1 MIFKN
6 LFIFLI
12 VFLIS
17 VKSMPN
23 DKFLTYLVDNPL
35 ISEKNINDNP
45 LFNVRCF
52 WINGLNLYDISGL
65 QRTNQK

>member
-1 MIFKN
+1 MIFRN

-12 VFLIS
+12 FFLMS
-17 VKSMPN
+17 VKPE
-23 DKFLTYLVDNPL
+23 KFLTYLVDNSF
-35 ISEKNINDNP
+35 ISNKNINDNP

-65 QRTNQK
+65 QKTDQR

>member
-1 MIFKN
+1 MIFRKI
-6 LFIFLI
+6 FIFLI
-12 VFLIS
+12 AFLIS

-23 DKFLTYLVDNPL
+23 DKFLTYLVDNPHV
-35 ISEKNINDNP
+35 SEINFNDNP

-65 QRTNQK
+65 QRTDQK